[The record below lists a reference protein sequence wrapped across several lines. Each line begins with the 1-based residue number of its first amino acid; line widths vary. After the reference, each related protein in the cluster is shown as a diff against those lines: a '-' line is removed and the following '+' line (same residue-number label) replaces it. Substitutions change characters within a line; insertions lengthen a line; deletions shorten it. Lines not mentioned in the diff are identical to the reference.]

1 MKYGLLNIGKKFSCI
16 VVLLQQI
23 GAFLNVFLHEERIQW
38 YTQGSAIFAEILLTW
53 KMIINQT
60 KKLFLYALQ
69 CILITVV
76 VECKTII
83 KLVINLNN
91 GCDFK
96 TINNL
101 WDCFWLDRWVWSKF
115 YDNVRIAAISIHGFK
130 KMNSNSEWYHWTSF

>member
-23 GAFLNVFLHEERIQW
+23 GAFLNVFLHVERIQW
-38 YTQGSAIFAEILLTW
+38 YTKGSAIFAEIWLTW
-53 KMIINQT
+53 KMNINQT

-69 CILITVV
+69 CILITIV

-101 WDCFWLDRWVWSKF
+101 WNCFWLDRWVWSTF
-115 YDNVRIAAISIHGFK
+115 YDVVWNAAISFHASK
-130 KMNSNSEWYHWTSF
+130 KMNSNSK

>member
-23 GAFLNVFLHEERIQW
+23 GAFLNVFLHVESIQW
-38 YTQGSAIFAEILLTW
+38 YTKGSAIFAEIWLTW

-83 KLVINLNN
+83 KLVINLTN
-91 GCDFK
+91 GSYFK

-101 WDCFWLDRWVWSKF
+101 WNCFWLDRWLCSHFFSLIW
-115 YDNVRIAAISIHGFK
+115 
-130 KMNSNSEWYHWTSF
+130 KMKSNSRQHYIRLLKFLSRI